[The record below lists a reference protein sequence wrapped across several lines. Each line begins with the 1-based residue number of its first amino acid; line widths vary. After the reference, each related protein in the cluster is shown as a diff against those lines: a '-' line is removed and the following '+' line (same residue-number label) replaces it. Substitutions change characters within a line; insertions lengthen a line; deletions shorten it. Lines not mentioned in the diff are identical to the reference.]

1 MGALGA
7 FLFCGS
13 PAFAQRVH
21 SSLDIG
27 AVTLRYADTLN
38 VSAAALTPDLSVDWE
53 RAAVQASGTFSQFS
67 SGGWSTQGALS
78 ASLFTPTRRT
88 LLGELAGFTGGS
100 THQDGT
106 RTGQTTASGRLHT
119 VRARWG
125 GFVGAGGGTTWDG
138 AWRRLVR
145 GELGGWVRNDA
156 GLALVTVSPV
166 AVNDSI
172 RYTDAQ
178 LSLSRTLSDVDL
190 SVLAG
195 VRGGSQAPGV
205 STSTTSW
212 ASLSA
217 VAWLNPRLGV
227 VASGGTYPVDPT
239 QGFPGGRFLSV
250 SIRVATP
257 HKRVTMKMIA
267 EGANVVEPET
277 AGSESLVEGFQVGQQ
292 NGGSVSLR
300 VSARD
305 ARNVEVTGDFSGWIP
320 VQLQRTGDGW
330 WMAAFPLRPGQYQM
344 NVRVDGGKWL
354 VPPGLLSLRDEFGGS
369 VGLLVIE

>member
-1 MGALGA
+1 VQRRLVGAVGAL
-7 FLFCGS
+7 FLYAS
-13 PAFAQRVH
+13 PAFTQHVQ
-21 SSLDIG
+21 SSFDIG
-27 AVTLRYADTLN
+27 AVRLRYADTLN
-38 VSAAALTPDLSVDWE
+38 VSAVALSPDLRIDWE

-78 ASLFTPTRRT
+78 AAFFTPTRRT
-88 LLGELAGFTGGS
+88 LSAELAAFAGGS

-106 RTGQTTASGRLHT
+106 RTGQATASGRLHT

-125 GFVGAGGGTTWDG
+125 GFVGGGGGITWDG

-145 GELGGWVRNDA
+145 GDIGGWVRNDA
-156 GLALVTVSPV
+156 GLALLTVNPI

-172 RYTDAQ
+172 RYTDGQ
-178 LSLSRTLSDVDL
+178 VSLSRTVGGVDL

-205 STSTTSW
+205 GTSTTSW

-250 SIRVATP
+250 SIRVATARKP
-257 HKRVTMKMIA
+257 GTMRTIA
-267 EGANVVEPET
+267 DGVPRSA
-277 AGSESLVEGFQVGQQ
+277 SLVEEFRVHRQAD
-292 NGGSVSLR
+292 GSVSLR
-300 VSARD
+300 VKAPTARI
-305 ARNVEVTGDFSGWIP
+305 VEVIGDFSGWIP
-320 VQLQRTGDGW
+320 VPLQRTGDGSW
-330 WMAAFPLRPGQYQM
+330 RAAFPLRPGQYQM